1 MIITKD
7 SNPEK
12 DIYFLGASLIG
23 ILDSIEAEKVDFF
36 EAYQKMNNQKP
47 ITMSLFS
54 LVVDWLFLIGS
65 VKSEKNHIV
74 KCF

>member
-7 SNPEK
+7 SNPEN
-12 DIYFLGASLIG
+12 DIYFLGASLIEV
-23 ILDSIEAEKVDFF
+23 LNSINEEKVDFF

-47 ITMSLFS
+47 ISVNLFS

>member
-7 SNPEK
+7 SNPEN
-12 DIYFLGASLIG
+12 DIYFLGSILIEV
-23 ILDSIEAEKVDFF
+23 LDSIQGDKIDFLD
-36 EAYQKMNNQKP
+36 AYQKMNDQKR
-47 ITMSLFS
+47 ISVNLFS

-65 VKSEKNHIV
+65 VKSEKSYII